1 VSFRARLLVAFGVA
15 VVVPLLMFAAGVR
28 REMDRR
34 LTAEYRARVDA
45 AVEGVRA
52 QLGRESGDIAG
63 RLSALSAALS
73 HDNRFRLAVQ
83 GDAAARRYLLDLAGD
98 AMRLSGLSLLEIQD
112 SAGRVLS
119 SGHFRNAFDRME
131 PALPEGL
138 ERAGGPVLVRART
151 PSGSLTAIA
160 RLDSFRV
167 AGRRFTIA
175 GGTSA
180 DAFVAR
186 LPRTA
191 DLAVALVQPA
201 QAAPDSG
208 SPPTALSVISVLPAL
223 DLTGGTAR
231 LDTLRLVAT
240 GSPATLE
247 SLRRSVTTWSILAAA
262 ATAAIALLL
271 AAWLAARVNRP
282 LAELAEKTAAIDL
295 DRLDQDFASE
305 RRDEIG
311 ALSRLLGAMTERL
324 RLGAARLREAE
335 RRVAMGDLARQV
347 NHDIKNGLV
356 PIRHVLRHLDQVAR
370 DDPASLAAVLAE
382 RKGTLDSSLAYLDT
396 LARNYAGLSPA
407 MQREPCDVNAVV
419 ADVAGGS
426 RHVQVKTALASGL
439 PAAAADRL
447 VLRRILENLVGNAVD
462 SVADGRGGG
471 DDATVSVTTEEAARD
486 GGRLVRVTVADSGPG
501 MSREQLDRAFDDFF
515 TTKAGGTGLGLSIVR
530 RLVLDLGGSLRV
542 ETEPG
547 AGTRAVVDLP
557 VMGDGAR

>member
-15 VVVPLLMFAAGVR
+15 VVVPLLIFAAGVR

-34 LTAEYRARVDA
+34 LTSEYRARVDA
-45 AVEGVRA
+45 AVQGVRA
-52 QLGRESGDIAG
+52 RLGRESGDIEG
-63 RLSALSAALS
+63 RLAALAAALS
-73 HDNRFRLAVQ
+73 RDNRFRLAIQ

-98 AMRLSGLSLLEIQD
+98 AMRLSGLSLLEVQD

-119 SGHFRNAFDRME
+119 SGHFRNSFDRME
-131 PALPEGL
+131 PALPEALGT
-138 ERAGGPVLVRART
+138 ATGPALVRTRT
-151 PSGSLTAIA
+151 ASGTLTALV
-160 RLDSFRV
+160 RQDSFAV
-167 AGRRFTIA
+167 AGRRFTVT

-180 DAFVAR
+180 DDFVAR
-186 LPRTA
+186 LPNAR
-191 DLAVALVQPA
+191 DLGVAL
-201 QAAPDSG
+201 
-208 SPPTALSVISVLPAL
+208 ILPSDRARHEPGTVVGEVPIPYL
-223 DLTGGTAR
+223 DLNGGAATLDTAR
-231 LDTLRLVAT
+231 LVVT

-247 SLRRSVTTWSILAAA
+247 SLRRSVTSWSLLAAA

-271 AAWLAARVNRP
+271 AGWLAARVNRP

-324 RLGAARLREAE
+324 RVGATRLREAE

-347 NHDIKNGLV
+347 NHDIKNGLA

-382 RKGTLDSSLAYLDT
+382 RKGTLNSSLAYLDT

-407 MQREPCDVNAVV
+407 LRREPCDVNAVV
-419 ADVAGGS
+419 AEVACG
-426 RHVQVKTALASGL
+426 ALRSEVRTILATDL
-439 PAAAADRL
+439 PPAAADRL

-462 SVADGRGGG
+462 SVAGGG
-471 DDATVSVTTEEAARD
+471 GAGGTVSVTTEPAARD
-486 GGRLVRVTVADSGPG
+486 GGRLVRVTVADTGPG
-501 MSREQLDRAFDDFF
+501 MTREQLDRAFDDFF

-547 AGTRAVVDLP
+547 AGTRAIVELP
-557 VMGDGAR
+557 AMGDGAR